1 MHWGIGLGIYVGSTL
16 ILGCR
21 RIGMDILEMQKKKA
35 VVEHAIDELLN
46 TFEEETNM
54 RVYDIDFDRGIEMTQ
69 RGSFIFNVNLDIR
82 L

>member
-1 MHWGIGLGIYVGSTL
+1 
-16 ILGCR
+16 
-21 RIGMDILEMQKKKA
+21 MDILEMQKKKA

-54 RVYDIDFDRGIEMTQ
+54 RVYDVDFDRGIEMTQ